1 MSGMRI
7 LFVAWYPPPFD
18 ARSRVATEHVRAL
31 RAEGHHVEVLSPAP
45 YAAHHHDALGSWWS
59 VGRLVRRFRR
69 FDQVVVTDELLTPP
83 LRAALRAARSV
94 VAWRAPVSPLEP
106 VTESDSVWPSDR
118 DAAMAAIRARA
129 APSPMNEP
137 ADATAGELS
146 ARMRRVPPLVL
157 PAPASARRG
166 ASTVKRIV
174 RRLTGWQVDPIVARM
189 NQMRATLIDEFETL
203 ERRDDR

>member
-1 MSGMRI
+1 M
-7 LFVAWYPPPFD
+7 
-18 ARSRVATEHVRAL
+18 
-31 RAEGHHVEVLSPAP
+31 VE
-45 YAAHHHDALGSWWS
+45 
-59 VGRLVRRFRR
+59 
-69 FDQVVVTDELLTPP
+69 
-83 LRAALRAARSV
+83 
-94 VAWRAPVSPLEP
+94 
-106 VTESDSVWPSDR
+106 
-118 DAAMAAIRARA
+118 IRARA
-129 APSPMNEP
+129 APNPTNEP

-157 PAPASARRG
+157 PFPASARPG